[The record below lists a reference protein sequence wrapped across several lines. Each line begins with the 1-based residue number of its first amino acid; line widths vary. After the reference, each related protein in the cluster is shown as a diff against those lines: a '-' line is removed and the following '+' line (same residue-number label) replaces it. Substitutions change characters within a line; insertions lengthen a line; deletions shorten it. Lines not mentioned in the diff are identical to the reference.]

1 MAMERIFASFK
12 EDKGGGS
19 TAAYDPTDPDSYNEY
34 IQAMIT
40 DSRDYEGS
48 FLAGDRNKAQEYY
61 YGLLPRLDS
70 SGEMA
75 GSDTT
80 IIEDPNATYAQI
92 LGYDKETAN
101 RSTYV
106 STDVRDAIMLM
117 LPSLIRLFA
126 ASENPVFL
134 VPRSQ
139 DEVDK
144 AQEATDYVNYVFW
157 CDNPGFLILYGAL
170 KDALTVRT
178 GFVKWWCDENKETSR
193 KRFTKITADQVQQI
207 LLENPSAK
215 LVHVGRPISSGMP
228 PTAVSFTDA
237 DGRPGRFRTWRT
249 TPLTGPFWGEPGWTY
264 AGGLTEYGTAADV
277 RRGDRSV

>member
-1 MAMERIFASFK
+1 MGFCR
-12 EDKGGGS
+12 GS
-19 TAAYDPTDPDSYNEY
+19 IRAAIWP
-34 IQAMIT
+34 
-40 DSRDYEGS
+40 
-48 FLAGDRNKAQEYY
+48 
-61 YGLLPRLDS
+61 
-70 SGEMA
+70 

-80 IIEDPNATYAQI
+80 IIQDPTATYAQI

-117 LPSLIRLFA
+117 LPGLIRLFA

-170 KDALTVRT
+170 KDALTVKT
-178 GFVKWWCDENKETSR
+178 GYVKWWCDENKGDGPKAVHQDHGGPGSADSAR
-193 KRFTKITADQVQQI
+193 KPEREVDSCRQSDSERDAAATVATAYADAAARCQCR
-207 LLENPSAK
+207 L
-215 LVHVGRPISSGMP
+215 GRRLCR
-228 PTAVSFTDA
+228 TL
-237 DGRPGRFRTWRT
+237 RPG
-249 TPLTGPFWGEPGWTY
+249 P
-264 AGGLTEYGTAADV
+264 
-277 RRGDRSV
+277 RRHLD

>member
-1 MAMERIFASFK
+1 M
-12 EDKGGGS
+12 
-19 TAAYDPTDPDSYNEY
+19 
-34 IQAMIT
+34 
-40 DSRDYEGS
+40 
-48 FLAGDRNKAQEYY
+48 
-61 YGLLPRLDS
+61 LPRLDS

-75 GSDTT
+75 GSGTT
-80 IIEDPNATYAQI
+80 IVEDPNATYAQI

-170 KDALTVRT
+170 KDALTVKT
-178 GFVKWWCDENKETSR
+178 GYVKWWCDESKETSGR
-193 KRFTKITADQVQQI
+193 GSPGSPGTRSSRSFSRTHGEGDSCRPADA
-207 LLENPSAK
+207 ERDAAA
-215 LVHVGRPISSGMP
+215 
-228 PTAVSFTDA
+228 AVSFTDA

-264 AGGLTEYGTAADV
+264 AGGLTEDGTAADV